1 MAVRGAVLV
10 AFLVPKDSARR
21 KRPGCGAATAVTT
34 RLPNVMGLFDG
45 LPKLRDRLR
54 GTADGAAS
62 SVLVELAAAPQ
73 AETVPAA
80 EESTNTEGP
89 AASRACVGAVPGPGL
104 ASAAVGVAPAFRR
117 RPVKLNRRLSIFCP
131 APADR
136 TDCCR
141 SCDATTCPCSCGLA
155 NGNFRPTF

>member
-10 AFLVPKDSARR
+10 AFLIPKDSARR
-21 KRPGCGAATAVTT
+21 KRLGCGAATAATT

-80 EESTNTEGP
+80 EESANTEGP

-117 RPVKLNRRLSIFCP
+117 RPVKLNRRLSIFLP
-131 APADR
+131 H
-136 TDCCR
+136 
-141 SCDATTCPCSCGLA
+141 
-155 NGNFRPTF
+155 RPRRRGFGVIVKMSGEVFLKQ